1 MANLRK
7 LSWLALAMM
16 IGAGFFA
23 GQAAGGEI
31 VLKAAHVLAADHPYN
46 MGMIRMNEIIQER
59 TNGQIR
65 MDIFPSSQLG
75 NERELT
81 EGIQLGTVDIALA
94 AASVVANFNKNLV
107 IYDLPFLFEN
117 RTHAYAFLDGELGK
131 VYLDDLKNN
140 SIIGLGY
147 WETGFS
153 KLVNRLRPVTKPEDA
168 AGLNIRT
175 MESAPYMTYFAQ
187 LGANPVP
194 MGWGDIYTSLQN
206 GTIDGL
212 TNPITAIY
220 TSRLNDYA
228 KFLSRDDSHY
238 CPILLIISPFT
249 FNSLTSEQQQII
261 REAEEEARHYMRE
274 QVALGEERLYKAF
287 VDAGGTIVDVDR
299 QAFMDH
305 AAVKAVYA
313 SIVPGVIPQEV
324 IDKSRA
330 LNK

>member
-1 MANLRK
+1 MKRIRE
-7 LSWLALAMM
+7 SGWLIAAAALVVLFCADR
-16 IGAGFFA
+16 AF
-23 GQAAGGEI
+23 GGEF

-46 MGMIRMNEIIQER
+46 MGMNKMNEILQER

-94 AASVVANFNKNLV
+94 AASVVANFNPKLV
-107 IYDLPFLFEN
+107 IYDLPFLFNN
-117 RTHAYAFLDGELGK
+117 RKHAYAFLDGELGK
-131 VYLDDLKNN
+131 VYLDDLANN
-140 SIIGLGY
+140 SIVGLGY

-153 KLVNRLRPVTKPEDA
+153 KLVNRLRPITKPSEV

-175 MESAPYMTYFAQ
+175 MESAPYMTYFST

-238 CPILLIISPFT
+238 CPIILIMSPHT
-249 FNSLTSEQQQII
+249 FGRLTPELQQIV

-287 VDAGGTIVDVDR
+287 VDEGGSIVDVDR
-299 QAFMDH
+299 QAFIDH
-305 AAVKAVYA
+305 PAVKAVYD

-324 IDKSRA
+324 IDKCRA
-330 LNK
+330 LDK